1 LPTNHEVCNIECD
14 IDQFKATNMPK
25 NFNYDLGNI
34 AEKTMPEFITDKLLE
49 KIKSKLPQL
58 TLDEVRDVESITKE
72 RYRLVEFN

>member
-1 LPTNHEVCNIECD
+1 
-14 IDQFKATNMPK
+14 MPK

-34 AEKTMPEFITDKLLE
+34 AEKTMPEFITDKLIE

-58 TLDEVRDVESITKE
+58 TLDEVRDDESITKE